1 MQLETIRNMIYSW
14 MKSNGMEVLAERFSD
29 ITCEV
34 MIGKEC
40 LFRHPD
46 IRSIYE
52 SRELNVIINYN
63 ESKDVLEFS
72 ISDGTYD
79 LKIGWLIKDRKLEL
93 YGISGCGGTGGI
105 DSSFAKTINFKSEGN
120 EVWLIYSDNATLK
133 GTCCASIERILRTI
147 DKSRDSWADIGYKI
161 LDAFRNFDITAEY
174 IRVEDGN
181 SVDQA
186 QEWHDITGARVIAY
200 YGDLL
205 DYMRL
210 STDKD
215 PKYNPLRLQS

>member
-1 MQLETIRNMIYSW
+1 MGNNMQLETIRNMIYSW

-105 DSSFAKTINFKSEGN
+105 DSSFAKTINFKSDGPV
-120 EVWLIYSDNATLK
+120 VWLIYSENEKKKET
-133 GTCCASIERILRTI
+133 
-147 DKSRDSWADIGYKI
+147 
-161 LDAFRNFDITAEY
+161 
-174 IRVEDGN
+174 
-181 SVDQA
+181 
-186 QEWHDITGARVIAY
+186 
-200 YGDLL
+200 
-205 DYMRL
+205 
-210 STDKD
+210 
-215 PKYNPLRLQS
+215 